1 MSKLSI
7 GDESFLIKR
16 SIDQCSNRMML
27 RELVQNAI
35 EANLTVSKK
44 NINIFSTDYE
54 GAQKLSVWN
63 TGTGMDEHELRKA
76 CDLSSSIRKTNAMD
90 ENFGIG
96 AKVASLAVNKLGLRF
111 RSCKNGKACEVLMG
125 EQKNLNGEEEY
136 VRIDYED
143 ASKTKTQYE
152 DVADV
157 SHLYD
162 DDELK
167 FDWTEVVL
175 YGNKEKQNTVLDP
188 FDGNPKVSKNWI
200 AKSLYHR
207 FYRLPEGIKIIL
219 SNEVNK
225 KGGNR
230 EFRPFPEILKIANKE
245 HPDKVMFETVSLAD
259 QNIKIHYS
267 YDSKGSANNNIT
279 YNYTLTSDVTFSGV
293 IYKNEIYDLRESN
306 KWYHTAPSLGIPF
319 GSKNIC
325 ILVEL
330 SDEAKVGPDQYREN
344 IRWDDSE
351 KANVSIDYFQEVIYK
366 NRPQWLIDKIKEH
379 SPQSDDSD
387 QVKKQLEDLIKN
399 LSLLNNRNMINKNG
413 SQKSKIGE
421 DGPKVPVSR
430 STDKKRDPNIEK
442 KLRRPITQLD
452 GDVSISKELLQVD
465 VPEFHILRTDE
476 ELKEHPSI
484 INRAALYYETT
495 NIVYINFKYNSSLD
509 MIAAL
514 EKEYGN
520 YNDQELM
527 KKTVDKA
534 VGDFFKLL
542 LGRSIIWCLIKRKT
556 DGWSTE
562 DVADALKPSTFSIIC
577 DDWIAHLDKVKKSL
591 GVIFKDKKVA

>member
-1 MSKLSI
+1 
-7 GDESFLIKR
+7 
-16 SIDQCSNRMML
+16 
-27 RELVQNAI
+27 
-35 EANLTVSKK
+35 
-44 NINIFSTDYE
+44 
-54 GAQKLSVWN
+54 
-63 TGTGMDEHELRKA
+63 
-76 CDLSSSIRKTNAMD
+76 
-90 ENFGIG
+90 
-96 AKVASLAVNKLGLRF
+96 
-111 RSCKNGKACEVLMG
+111 
-125 EQKNLNGEEEY
+125 
-136 VRIDYED
+136 
-143 ASKTKTQYE
+143 
-152 DVADV
+152 
-157 SHLYD
+157 
-162 DDELK
+162 
-167 FDWTEVVL
+167 
-175 YGNKEKQNTVLDP
+175 
-188 FDGNPKVSKNWI
+188 
-200 AKSLYHR
+200 
-207 FYRLPEGIKIIL
+207 
-219 SNEVNK
+219 
-225 KGGNR
+225 
-230 EFRPFPEILKIANKE
+230 
-245 HPDKVMFETVSLAD
+245 
-259 QNIKIHYS
+259 
-267 YDSKGSANNNIT
+267 
-279 YNYTLTSDVTFSGV
+279 
-293 IYKNEIYDLRESN
+293 
-306 KWYHTAPSLGIPF
+306 
-319 GSKNIC
+319 
-325 ILVEL
+325 
-330 SDEAKVGPDQYREN
+330 
-344 IRWDDSE
+344 
-351 KANVSIDYFQEVIYK
+351 
-366 NRPQWLIDKIKEH
+366 
-379 SPQSDDSD
+379 
-387 QVKKQLEDLIKN
+387 
-399 LSLLNNRNMINKNG
+399 MINKNG

-421 DGPKVPVSR
+421 DGPKIPVSR